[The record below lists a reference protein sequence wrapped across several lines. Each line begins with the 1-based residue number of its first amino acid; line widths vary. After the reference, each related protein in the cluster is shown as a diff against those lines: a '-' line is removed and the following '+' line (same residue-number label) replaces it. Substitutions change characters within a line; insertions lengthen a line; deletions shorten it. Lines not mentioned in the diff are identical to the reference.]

1 MKLARVCKK
10 QGSYHLATKK
20 YTQAGDKLK
29 AMKCLLKSGDTDKII
44 FFANVSRNRDIFILA
59 ANYLQNL
66 DWHNNP
72 GKYFKRRRSNVAVII
87 VEVIFTQFISLLLS
101 SLESQLSNKPKQC
114 ILKIKQLKFSCVTI
128 YQIVIIVKM
137 FFSSLRVYCV
147 TIIEL

>member
-87 VEVIFTQFISLLLS
+87 VEVIFISSFLFYCLLLNHS
-101 SLESQLSNKPKQC
+101 FQTNPNSA
-114 ILKIKQLKFSCVTI
+114 
-128 YQIVIIVKM
+128 Y
-137 FFSSLRVYCV
+137 
-147 TIIEL
+147 